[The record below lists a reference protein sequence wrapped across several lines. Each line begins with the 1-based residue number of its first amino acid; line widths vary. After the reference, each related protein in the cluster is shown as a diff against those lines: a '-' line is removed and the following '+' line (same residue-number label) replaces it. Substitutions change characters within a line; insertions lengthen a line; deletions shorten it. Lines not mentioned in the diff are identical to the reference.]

1 MNMQR
6 NVKAIS
12 TLIIIILMIVSAIVG
27 GIISYAFTIAYYAKK
42 PEKTTLAITGVYINK
57 ENVSQFTI
65 SVLNP
70 SYSPTNATISRI
82 AISLKGEMQLYDVI
96 GTEPPIENG
105 LTVPVGESKNIT
117 CTTIKKDNATV
128 RFGELIG
135 SFGFAGKTIIVHIF
149 SSDSAAANM
158 ETTLPFVQINMNVNF
173 NPSVSVKKLNVT
185 MTNDQ
190 QSAVNVTIKD
200 VEIWGVIDAKVDPNV
215 REQPI
220 TIPKGESRD
229 FRFNINWS
237 GVSATVPLIVYT
249 EQGYI
254 FRKDLQLRGFS
265 ASIKSVN
272 FDKEDTSHFSITILN
287 SGESASYVNVTKIR
301 CKLDNET
308 YFDQEFNLIGVMP
321 NTTRTFMFNW
331 NWKDYRNRNVTVVA
345 YFLQDFET
353 SAYIVKTPPP
363 IIVEVKDSIF
373 DLRMKEQFNLTI
385 QNHASSLE
393 AINITQIKIKE
404 TGQVINGTTEVN
416 PKLPYGPIAPGS
428 NGVFQCTFNW
438 ANFIEARHY
447 NRTLTLTIDVVTN
460 ASLERYSF
468 DFSFILPIAE
478 LNMTVN
484 FEYNETK
491 YLNVTVT
498 IKNLNYSL
506 LNVTLSKVILT
517 INTTLGPVEYEYVL
531 PKNEVVIDKG
541 GEAVFLFF
549 LDRLKYS
556 GNILT
561 VTVITEELGEVKS
574 KSTWTVP

>member
-1 MNMQR
+1 MQR

-12 TLIIIILMIVSAIVG
+12 TLIIIILMIISAIIG

-42 PEKTTLAITGVYINK
+42 PEGTTLAITGIYINK
-57 ENVSQFTI
+57 DNVNQFTI

-70 SYSPTNATISRI
+70 SYSPTDATISRI
-82 AISLKGEMQLYDVI
+82 AISLKGETQLYDVI

-105 LTVPVGESKNIT
+105 ITVPIGESKNIT

-128 RFGELIG
+128 KLGELIG
-135 SFGFAGKTIIVHIF
+135 SFGFAGKPIIVHIF
-149 SSDSAAANM
+149 SSDSAAANI
-158 ETTLPFVQINMNVNF
+158 ETTLPFVQIDMNVNF
-173 NPSVSVKKLNVT
+173 NPTVSVKKLNVT

-200 VEIWGVIDAKVDPNV
+200 VEIWGVIDVKVDPNV

-237 GVSATVPLIVYT
+237 GVSAAVPLIVYT

-254 FRKDLQLRGFS
+254 FRKELQLRGFS
-265 ASIKSVN
+265 TSIKSVN
-272 FDKEDTSHFSITILN
+272 FDKEDTSHFNITILN
-287 SGESASYVNVTKIR
+287 SDASASYVNITKIR

-331 NWKDYRNRNVTVVA
+331 DWKEYRNRNVTVVA

-363 IIVEVKDSIF
+363 IIIEVKDSIF
-373 DLRMKEQFNLTI
+373 DLRKKEQFNLTI

-393 AINITQIKIKE
+393 AINVTQIKIKE
-404 TGQVINGTTEVN
+404 TGQVLNGTTEVN
-416 PKLPYGPIAPGS
+416 PKLPYGPIVPGS
-428 NGVFQCTFNW
+428 DGVLQCTFNW

-460 ASLERYSF
+460 DTLERYSF

-478 LNMTVN
+478 LNITVN
-484 FEYNETK
+484 FEHNDTK

-498 IKNLNYSL
+498 IKNLEYSL
-506 LNVTLSKVILT
+506 RNVTLSKVILT
-517 INTTLGPVEYEYVL
+517 INTTAGLIEYEYVL
-531 PKNEVVIDKG
+531 PRNEIIIDIDN
-541 GEAVFLFF
+541 EAVFLFSF
-549 LDRLKYS
+549 DRQKYS
-556 GNILT
+556 GDTLT
-561 VTVITEELGEVKS
+561 VMVITEELGKVKS
-574 KSTWTVP
+574 QLTWNVP